1 MLFLLTANVLNVIMP
16 GVIMLI
22 FNRLNVV
29 ILSVDVS
36 KVIVLSV
43 LQLVC

>member
-16 GVIMLI
+16 SVIMLI

-29 ILSVDVS
+29 ILIVDVS
-36 KVIVLSV
+36 KVIVLCA
-43 LQLVC
+43 LKLVC

>member
-36 KVIVLSV
+36 KVIVQSV
-43 LQLVC
+43 LKLVC